1 MKNRNSMDE
10 LSSFE
15 KNNKIRK
22 LEEELLIKEE
32 RYNLLLNKINRDE
45 EETQKEEEKEYT
57 KTL

>member
-1 MKNRNSMDE
+1 MDE

-45 EETQKEEEKEYT
+45 EQTQKE
-57 KTL
+57 

>member
-1 MKNRNSMDE
+1 MDE